1 MTAITERMTGFEE
14 LIRAGAVRE
23 GDHAMTSAEIAI
35 LSVLIAVVVVSV
47 WLGFLHREF

>member
-1 MTAITERMTGFEE
+1 MTGFEE
-14 LIRAGAVRE
+14 LIRAGALRE
-23 GDHAMTSAEIAI
+23 EDHAMTSAEIAI